1 MGVLSAILGVLSLGF
16 DVYPQFPSMCIILG
30 IILLILI
37 QTSEEIPAAKTY
49 QWKTIIWET
58 KEKKIPLWKTL
69 LFFHAKIIF
78 PTLFSI
84 YLLLLIG
91 QKVVVV
97 PAQWRTEI
105 GEIIEISQILWITLG
120 SAVLANFL
128 GLSEKTYE
136 VEKNSRWGNIM
147 TILLIC
153 LLSYGGMWA
162 IFAEIAKIG
171 RVAYFVSLSVGVLIA
186 LVSFL
191 ILTEKEE
198 KTPSS

>member
-1 MGVLSAILGVLSLGF
+1 
-16 DVYPQFPSMCIILG
+16 
-30 IILLILI
+30 
-37 QTSEEIPAAKTY
+37 
-49 QWKTIIWET
+49 
-58 KEKKIPLWKTL
+58 
-69 LFFHAKIIF
+69 
-78 PTLFSI
+78 
-84 YLLLLIG
+84 
-91 QKVVVV
+91 
-97 PAQWRTEI
+97 
-105 GEIIEISQILWITLG
+105 
-120 SAVLANFL
+120 
-128 GLSEKTYE
+128 
-136 VEKNSRWGNIM
+136 M